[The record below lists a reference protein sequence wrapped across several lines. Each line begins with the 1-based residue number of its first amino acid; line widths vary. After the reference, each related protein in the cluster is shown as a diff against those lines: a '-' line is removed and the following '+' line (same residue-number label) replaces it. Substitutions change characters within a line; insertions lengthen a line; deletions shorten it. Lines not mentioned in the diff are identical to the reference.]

1 MNTWRGDRGNSQLIV
16 ASLGHLAIGM
26 CAGRAFANDA
36 RDTHQAS
43 VHPASVM
50 AIFAGLALLP
60 DLDYVAVSLGLPD
73 EGPLGHRGAAHSLV
87 LPLLAAGVALAVARR
102 LQLPASRLGLAVG
115 LVVTSHAVLD
125 AMTGGGSRGVPLLW
139 PFCFHRFEAPWRP
152 IPNAPC
158 GLAYISRRGLAVAVT
173 ELVQFSPFLLYAL
186 RPRVL
191 PRVLPRLM
199 VRARRGCAAQRQA
212 ASPAAA
218 APLPGE

>member
-1 MNTWRGDRGNSQLIV
+1 V

-36 RDTHQAS
+36 RETPQAS
-43 VHPASVM
+43 VNPAPVM

-73 EGPLGHRGAAHSLV
+73 QGPLGHRGAAHSLV
-87 LPLLAAGVALAVARR
+87 LPLLAAGVAFLVARR
-102 LQLPASRLGLAVG
+102 LRLPAWRLALAVG

-125 AMTGGGSRGVPLLW
+125 AMTGGGSRGVPLFW
-139 PFCFHRFEAPWRP
+139 PFCFYRFEAPWRP

-158 GLAYISRRGLAVAVT
+158 GLAYLSREGLAVAAT

-186 RPRVL
+186 RPRV
-191 PRVLPRLM
+191 VPRLLTRLKRD
-199 VRARRGCAAQRQA
+199 RAAGRPVAH
-212 ASPAAA
+212 PARP
-218 APLPGE
+218 APFGGE

>member
-1 MNTWRGDRGNSQLIV
+1 M
-16 ASLGHLAIGM
+16 AIGM
-26 CAGRAFANDA
+26 CAGRAFVDDA
-36 RDTHQAS
+36 RETHRAR

-60 DLDYVAVSLGLPD
+60 DLDYVAVSFGLPD

-87 LPLLAAGVALAVARR
+87 LPLLAAGVALTVARR
-102 LQLPASRLGLAVG
+102 LRLPAWRLGLAVG

-158 GLAYISRRGLAVAVT
+158 GLAYVSRTGLVVAAT
-173 ELVQFSPFLLYAL
+173 ELIQFSPFLLYAL

-191 PRVLPRLM
+191 RRLM
-199 VRARRGCAAQRQA
+199 VRARRTCTARRQA
-212 ASPAAA
+212 APPASA
-218 APLPGE
+218 APLPGK

>member
-1 MNTWRGDRGNSQLIV
+1 M

-26 CAGRAFANDA
+26 CAGRAFVDDA
-36 RDTHQAS
+36 RETHRAS
-43 VHPASVM
+43 VQPAAVM

-60 DLDYVAVSLGLPD
+60 DLDYVAVSFGLPD
-73 EGPLGHRGAAHSLV
+73 EGPFGHRGAAHSLV
-87 LPLLAAGVALAVARR
+87 LPLLAASVALVVARR
-102 LQLPASRLGLAVG
+102 LRLPAWRLGLAVG

-139 PFCFHRFEAPWRP
+139 PFCFYRFEAPWRP

-158 GLAYISRRGLAVAVT
+158 GLAYVSRTGLAVAVT

-191 PRVLPRLM
+191 RRLLA
-199 VRARRGCAAQRQA
+199 RARRARAAQRHA
-212 ASPAAA
+212 APASTA

>member
-1 MNTWRGDRGNSQLIV
+1 M

-36 RDTHQAS
+36 RENHQAT
-43 VHPASVM
+43 VRPASVM
-50 AIFAGLALLP
+50 AVFAGLALLP
-60 DLDYVAVSLGLPD
+60 DLDYVAVSFGLPD

-87 LPLLAAGVALAVARR
+87 LPLLVAGLAVAMARR
-102 LQLPASRLGLAVG
+102 LRLPAWRLGLAVG

-158 GLAYISRRGLAVAVT
+158 GLAYLSHTGLGVAAT
-173 ELVQFSPFLLYAL
+173 ELVQFSPFLVYAL
-186 RPRVL
+186 RPRVT
-191 PRVLPRLM
+191 PRFLTRRKRGGAPDAPASASTATARL
-199 VRARRGCAAQRQA
+199 AGN
-212 ASPAAA
+212 
-218 APLPGE
+218 